1 MYSFKTKNGVEYLGD
16 RDILV
21 NPCGDYSSPKD
32 VINGFRV
39 WDCDRFFTDSEIAES
54 RKLPSLKIESD
65 CLSRQQFSDID
76 AIPMQSLLGISSGK
90 LLLIMESIINEE
102 LPNVIKEW
110 VMRNLYSNSKII
122 ISSDASVYVKDKF
135 SIQEG
140 AKVPPYI
147 HLKIKNL

>member
-21 NPCGDYSSPKD
+21 NPCGDYSNLED
-32 VINGFRV
+32 VIQGFRV
-39 WDCDRFFTDSEIAES
+39 WDCDRFFTNSEITES
-54 RKLPSLKIESD
+54 RMLPSLKIVIDGSSEYH
-65 CLSRQQFSDID
+65 FSDAD
-76 AIPMQSLLGISSGK
+76 AIFTQSLLEISSGK